1 MKLDILAFGAHPD
14 DVELTCGG
22 VLVKA
27 ARKGASVGIIPLT
40 RGEMGT
46 RGSEELRAKEFE
58 NAAKIIGAKIY
69 HPLDL
74 PDSYLAVDK
83 NAKLKVIQEIRKY
96 KPTLILLPY
105 WDDRHPDHGNAS
117 RIIEEASFL
126 SGLKKIDTNQ
136 EHYRPAHLIYY
147 MLSWDFEPDFVID
160 ISDEM
165 DTKKEAIFAYH
176 SQVHNKTYLRS
187 DEEETYISS
196 PQFME
201 MLITRASYYGHRIG
215 KKFGEPFKIKTTLEL
230 KDLLDTFGDRV
241 Y

>member
-22 VLVKA
+22 TLVKVV
-27 ARKGASVGIIPLT
+27 RKGASVGIIPLT

-58 NAAKIIGAKIY
+58 NAAKIIGAKVY

-74 PDSYLAVDK
+74 PDSYLTVEK
-83 NAKLKVIQEIRKY
+83 NAKLKVIREIRKY
-96 KPTLILLPY
+96 QPTLILLPH

-117 RIIEEASFL
+117 RI
-126 SGLKKIDTNQ
+126 
-136 EHYRPAHLIYY
+136 YY
-147 MLSWDFEPDFVID
+147 MLTLDFEPDFVMD

-165 DTKKEAIFAYH
+165 DTKKEAILAYH
-176 SQVHNKTYLRS
+176 SQVHNKSYLRT
-187 DEEETYISS
+187 DEEETFISS

-215 KKFGEPFKIKTTLEL
+215 KKFGEPFKIKTTLEI